1 VLSKRILF
9 FHKGEHFM
17 EKLIATDKAIEVIE
31 LLKKKHGN
39 LLFQQSSGCCD
50 GTVPMCF
57 QADGH
62 YISSQN
68 VLVGEIAGVPYYIDK
83 TQDEYLKHMQIIV
96 DAIEGQGASFSLESA
111 EGYAFMMHSK
121 VLEIE

>member
-1 VLSKRILF
+1 
-9 FHKGEHFM
+9 M

-68 VLVGEIAGVPYYIDK
+68 VLIGEIAGVPYYIDK
-83 TQDEYLKHMQIIV
+83 TQDTYLKHMQIIV
-96 DAIEGQGASFSLESA
+96 DVMEGMGASFSLESA
-111 EGYAFMMHSK
+111 EGYAFLMHSK
-121 VLEIE
+121 VMK

>member
-1 VLSKRILF
+1 
-9 FHKGEHFM
+9 M
-17 EKLIATDKAIEVIE
+17 QKLIATPKAIEVIE
-31 LLKKKHGN
+31 LLKQKHGN

-57 QADGH
+57 HADGH

-83 TQDEYLKHMQIIV
+83 TQDAYLKHMQIIV
-96 DAIEGQGASFSLESA
+96 DATEGMGASFSLESA
-111 EGYAFMMHSK
+111 EGFAFMMTSK
-121 VLEIE
+121 VIK

>member
-1 VLSKRILF
+1 
-9 FHKGEHFM
+9 M

-68 VLVGEIAGVPYYIDK
+68 VLVGDIAGVPYYIDK
-83 TQDEYLKHMQIIV
+83 QQNDYLKHMQIIV
-96 DAIEGQGASFSLESA
+96 DVMAGQGASFSLESA
-111 EGYAFMMHSK
+111 EGFAFIMHSK
-121 VLEIE
+121 VLNQ